1 MQLSAY
7 FTRSL
12 GRGRR
17 EARPVN
23 HQLNYI
29 SILERG
35 RDPFVQADDIRKKL
49 SPSLYALAATLDAM
63 WADIFL
69 ILENG
74 G

>member
-7 FTRSL
+7 LTRSL

-23 HQLNYI
+23 QLNYI

-49 SPSLYALAATLDAM
+49 SPSSYALAATLAAM

>member
-7 FTRSL
+7 LTRSL

-17 EARPVN
+17 EAQPVN
-23 HQLNYI
+23 QLNYI

-49 SPSLYALAATLDAM
+49 SPSSYALAATLAAM
-63 WADIFL
+63 
-69 ILENG
+69 
-74 G
+74 